1 MAGANIICPIL
12 PYRYVLYL
20 LIGMSDKEEGGEAVL
35 SPLALP
41 GLRSPYIPLLTIFIQ
56 G

>member
-12 PYRYVLYL
+12 PYRYVLYPPL
-20 LIGMSDKEEGGEAVL
+20 GMSDKEEGGEAVL
-35 SPLALP
+35 SLLALSS
-41 GLRSPYIPLLTIFIQ
+41 LRSPYISLLAIFIQ